1 MKRLPPLIYGSVASR
16 FRCPLFVPFSGA
28 PPVALFLFWW
38 RLLLLQCAVL
48 VAPPRMH
55 LVMSQVCHSGTDG
68 RFAEVAISVRLICTG
83 LFSERSEGH
92 LLAVQR
98 QNPNEHPTNVYG
110 LGQTVTAYSKPL
122 LASSIVTLKVLPC
135 NCFSK
140 SKSDLIES
148 DNCKTV
154 LSSSLELSRP
164 KPSSDSVNGQL

>member
-1 MKRLPPLIYGSVASR
+1 MV
-16 FRCPLFVPFSGA
+16 
-28 PPVALFLFWW
+28 
-38 RLLLLQCAVL
+38 LLQAVFVVPCSSHFL
-48 VAPPRMH
+48 PRPQLLCFCFGGGCCCCSNVRHWLLAPPRMH

-98 QNPNEHPTNVYG
+98 QNSSRARGDRHQPINVVEHPTNVYG

-140 SKSDLIES
+140 SNRDLIES

-154 LSSSLELSRP
+154 LSSSLE
-164 KPSSDSVNGQL
+164 

>member
-1 MKRLPPLIYGSVASR
+1 MV
-16 FRCPLFVPFSGA
+16 
-28 PPVALFLFWW
+28 
-38 RLLLLQCAVL
+38 LLQAVFVVPCSSHFL
-48 VAPPRMH
+48 PRPQLLCFCFGGGCCCCSNVRHWLLAPPRMH

-122 LASSIVTLKVLPC
+122 LASSIVALKGLPC

-140 SKSDLIES
+140 SNRDLIES

-154 LSSSLELSRP
+154 LSSSLE
-164 KPSSDSVNGQL
+164 

>member
-48 VAPPRMH
+48 GAPPRMH

-68 RFAEVAISVRLICTG
+68 RFAEVAISVCLICTG

-98 QNPNEHPTNVYG
+98 
-110 LGQTVTAYSKPL
+110 
-122 LASSIVTLKVLPC
+122 
-135 NCFSK
+135 
-140 SKSDLIES
+140 
-148 DNCKTV
+148 
-154 LSSSLELSRP
+154 
-164 KPSSDSVNGQL
+164 